1 MQIMKKMYN
10 LTNFQHTILRRRNC
24 MKENAPNML
33 TGKDLDYLQDIFN
46 WNYYAFK
53 NCSLSL
59 TKVKNNEIKKHF
71 RKCNNF
77 FKTSLNKTLTIIK
90 DGKACE

>member
-1 MQIMKKMYN
+1 
-10 LTNFQHTILRRRNC
+10 
-24 MKENAPNML
+24 MKENAPNIL

-59 TKVKNNEIKKHF
+59 TKLKNNEIKKQL

-77 FKTSLNKTLTIIK
+77 FKTNLNKTLTIIK